1 MSSRTLTGQPRGLQ
15 LIQTSWAAETFW
27 TAWRRGGGATGG
39 GAGRTGTTPA
49 EGPRQPDPRRAA
61 RATAAAPPV
70 TGKPPR
76 PAWRTAAAR
85 ARADG
90 RCGAGEEGAT
100 GAALLRDRGRRG
112 RRRAASKWS
121 RDGVLKTSR
130 DRRRAMDGWPAAG
143 EKNWISAL
151 IPCYLEWRRQ
161 LRALVRVQ
169 VEGEERTHGPH
180 GPRVYGPRY
189 ILNIYMVNGWQRTH
203 SWITMVRE
211 RSLNRRLS

>member
-1 MSSRTLTGQPRGLQ
+1 M
-15 LIQTSWAAETFW
+15 IQTSWAAETFW

-49 EGPRQPDPRRAA
+49 EGPRQPDPRRRERTAAARRGQRGPRRAA

-70 TGKPPR
+70 SGKPPR

-143 EKNWISAL
+143 GKNWISAL
-151 IPCYLEWRRQ
+151 IPCYLEWRRR
-161 LRALVRVQ
+161 LRASVRVQ

-189 ILNIYMVNGWQRTH
+189 ILNTPLQTQGGDGG
-203 SWITMVRE
+203 SE
-211 RSLNRRLS
+211 ALSLSR